1 MAWFKEIFKTI
12 NNNYNYNYE
21 LDIRKTF
28 NKVIINEDILFGN
41 K

>member
-1 MAWFKEIFKTI
+1 MARFKEIFKTI
-12 NNNYNYNYE
+12 NYNYE